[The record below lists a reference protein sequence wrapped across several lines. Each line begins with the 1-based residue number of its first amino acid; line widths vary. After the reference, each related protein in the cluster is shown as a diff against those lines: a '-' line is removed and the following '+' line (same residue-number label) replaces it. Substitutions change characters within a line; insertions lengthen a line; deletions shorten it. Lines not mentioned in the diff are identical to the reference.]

1 MDCLERCFKRK
12 VDVSPSIL
20 EEEGSTPTI
29 SVSELSIS
37 AEIQYVENVT
47 MVANPLASA
56 VNKV

>member
-1 MDCLERCFKRK
+1 MNCLERCFKRK

-20 EEEGSTPTI
+20 AQERSTPII

-37 AEIQYVENVT
+37 AEIQYVENVK